1 MTPADLDEAIEA
13 RVLPHNLQAERAVLG
28 AGLSFRECL
37 DAVIP
42 LVTAVDFFR
51 DAHQCIFSTMIALHE
66 QHIAPDLLTVCE
78 KLQTTGQLDAI
89 GGPTY
94 LASLTDGI
102 PRSSNVEHYAQI
114 VREKAQLRRLIFAAN
129 TVLAQAYDAQDAPA
143 DILDA
148 AQREFARVADRQIV
162 GGFVS
167 ASTLMAEAMTA
178 LQTAIDRRRGDEDR
192 ISGVPTGFTALDEM
206 LGGLQPG
213 ELTLI
218 AARPAM
224 GKTSL
229 EMQIAV
235 QAAAAGY
242 PVGIFSVE
250 MARSALGVRLLA
262 GEARINTL
270 RIRDGRI
277 GDHESPVISAAMN
290 RLAGLPFHID
300 DSADLSL
307 QDLRAKARRLKVEH
321 QAALIMVDYLQ
332 LMKTE
337 RAENR
342 NLEVAALSRGLK
354 VLAVISS
361 FQWSCYRSSRATS
374 KNAPT
379 IGRNCRTFAIRAR

>member
-1 MTPADLDEAIEA
+1 
-13 RVLPHNLQAERAVLG
+13 
-28 AGLSFRECL
+28 
-37 DAVIP
+37 
-42 LVTAVDFFR
+42 
-51 DAHQCIFSTMIALHE
+51 
-66 QHIAPDLLTVCE
+66 
-78 KLQTTGQLDAI
+78 
-89 GGPTY
+89 
-94 LASLTDGI
+94 
-102 PRSSNVEHYAQI
+102 
-114 VREKAQLRRLIFAAN
+114 
-129 TVLAQAYDAQDAPA
+129 
-143 DILDA
+143 
-148 AQREFARVADRQIV
+148 
-162 GGFVS
+162 
-167 ASTLMAEAMTA
+167 
-178 LQTAIDRRRGDEDR
+178 
-192 ISGVPTGFTALDEM
+192 M